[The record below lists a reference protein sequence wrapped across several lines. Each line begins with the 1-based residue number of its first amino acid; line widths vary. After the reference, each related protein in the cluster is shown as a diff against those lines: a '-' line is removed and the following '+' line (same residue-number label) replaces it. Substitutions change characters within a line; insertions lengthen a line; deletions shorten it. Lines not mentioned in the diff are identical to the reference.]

1 MNNPLRLLKIYGAAA
16 AWLKEWDRGRADY
29 EKKQADPAA
38 TAYASSGWWERI
50 LMATRTLALALGLP
64 APLQETLTMRSWK
77 TTLAGAAAILGVV
90 SKIVMTGSLDWST
103 DGPAIMAGIGLIF
116 AKDNSAS
123 STAGH

>member
-1 MNNPLRLLKIYGAAA
+1 MKNPWRLLKIYGAAN

-29 EKKQADPAA
+29 HEKHTDPAA

-64 APLQETLTMRSWK
+64 APLQEILTMRSWK